1 MLPVYELT
9 WENTQPQYMCD
20 TIFEKAA
27 DRRGKVN
34 RITSVYEE
42 AAFKRVL
49 KKSAMRNFVEFKK
62 IYVRESLFQ
71 KVKLCRSTTSL
82 KMFSEE
88 VFSCEIL

>member
-1 MLPVYELT
+1 
-9 WENTQPQYMCD
+9 MCD
-20 TIFEKAA
+20 TIFEKAK

-34 RITSVYEE
+34 RITSVVYAE
-42 AAFKRVL
+42 AAFKRFL
-49 KKSAMRNFVEFKK
+49 KKNAMRNFVEFKK